1 MSKLIA
7 GALLAAV
14 AAVPALAAQSDGI
27 EVRAD
32 PSGWTQAMTRGIGD
46 NLRYPYV
53 VGQNKQPSGIVRIAF
68 RNGADG
74 RPTDVQVVQSSSYP
88 MLDKTAVAAVE
99 RAGAAHPAP
108 TGADA
113 TRAKQAWVYF
123 AQTEREERMLTKQL
137 RNDAANY
144 MQTAKAGGDSPTLL
158 IAGQ

>member
-14 AAVPALAAQSDGI
+14 AALPAMAAQSDGI

-32 PSGWTQAMTRGIGD
+32 PSGWTQAMSRGIGD

-53 VGQNKQPSGIVRIAF
+53 VGADRQPSGIVRIAF

-74 RPTDVQVVQSSSYP
+74 RPADVRVVQSSSFP
-88 MLDKTAVAAVE
+88 ALDKVAVAAIE

-108 TGADA
+108 ASYDA
-113 TRAKQAWVYF
+113 ARPLQAWVYF
-123 AQTEREERMLTKQL
+123 AQTEREERMLTRQL
-137 RNDAANY
+137 ASEAANLQ
-144 MQTAKAGGDSPTLL
+144 QTASAERPTLL

>member
-14 AAVPALAAQSDGI
+14 AALPAMAASSDGI

-32 PSGWTQAMTRGIGD
+32 RSGWAQAMTRGIGD

-53 VGQNKQPSGIVRIAF
+53 VGANRQPSGIVRIAF

-74 RPTDVQVVQSSSYP
+74 RPTDVTVTESSSYP
-88 MLDKTAVAAVE
+88 ALDSSAVAAIQ
-99 RAGAAHPAP
+99 RAGAATPAP
-108 TGADA
+108 TADA
-113 TRAKQAWVYF
+113 RPHAAWVYF
-123 AQTEREERMLTKQL
+123 AQTEREERMLTRQL
-137 RNDAANY
+137 ATEAAAY
-144 MQTAKAGGDSPTLL
+144 RRTATADQPSLL